1 MNTTKP
7 SKFLA
12 ILAAI
17 VGGLLLLGGCSA
29 AVGYLGL
36 PLVISTKNVLTAQLG
51 QIAAIFLGL
60 VSGGLAFWHGLASLL
75 GRPSR
80 PLKLPPAYLFW
91 ILFALTLGLG
101 NLLLATHV
109 AEAYLFPL
117 LFLLSA
123 TLPTGAALAFAYRR
137 LGWPVTW
144 RQAALILAAG
154 STLSIAIAILLEGF
168 LPYLYYLLIKPL
180 GYLVKEFLSILSPG
194 GPEMLERLFFSPLL
208 VFFFLYIALQAP
220 LPEEFAKALGPAFMG
235 RRIQN
240 ERQAFAVGLASGAGF
255 AILEN
260 MLYEG
265 LYAHLSGWSWGGI
278 TLLRGI
284 GAVNHSLW
292 TAIIALALFRERERK
307 PGWFGRI
314 LRAYLLS
321 VLLHTLWNGGFEAF
335 VYLTGLDYYAG
346 LGPSLSVYGLYIEVL
361 LVVFLAVLSA
371 GMWWLLR
378 RYIIQLGKEVQPD
391 LIPVRITRR
400 ALAGWALACALVI
413 IPIGAALGP
422 AWNAIRAMLVGAI
435 IPAP

>member
-1 MNTTKP
+1 MNASKP

-12 ILAAI
+12 ILAVI

-29 AVGYLGL
+29 TAGYLGL
-36 PLVISTKNVLTAQLG
+36 PFVISSRNVLAAQLG
-51 QIAAIFLGL
+51 QMAAIFLGL
-60 VSGGLAFWHGLASLL
+60 VSGGLAFWHGLASLR
-75 GRPSR
+75 GKPSR
-80 PLKLPPAYLFW
+80 PLKLPPAYLSW
-91 ILFALTLGLG
+91 ILFALALGLG
-101 NLLLATHV
+101 NLLLAAHV
-109 AEAYLFPL
+109 AEAYLFPP
-117 LFLLSA
+117 LFLLGA
-123 TLPTGAALAFAYRR
+123 ALPTGAALAFAYRR
-137 LGWPVTW
+137 LGWPLTW
-144 RQAALILAAG
+144 RQAALMLAAG
-154 STLSIAIAILLEGF
+154 STLSIACAILLDGI
-168 LPYLYYLLIKPL
+168 LPYIYYLLIKPL
-180 GYLVKEFLSILSPG
+180 GYLADEFLSLFAPS
-194 GPEMLERLFFSPLL
+194 GPEFLERLFFSPLL
-208 VFFFLYIALQAP
+208 VFYFVYIAFQAP

-240 ERQAFAVGLASGAGF
+240 ERQAFAAGLASGAGF

-265 LYAHLSGWSWGGI
+265 MYAHWSGWSWGGI

-292 TAIIALALFRERERK
+292 TAIIARALSRARARK

-335 VYLTGLDYYAG
+335 VYLTGLDYYIG
-346 LGPSLSVYGLYIEVL
+346 LGPSLSVYGVYIEVL

-378 RYIIQLGKEVQPD
+378 RYVIQLGKEAQPD
-391 LIPVRITRR
+391 LTPALVTRR

-422 AWNAIRAMLVGAI
+422 AWKAIRAALGGQGI
-435 IPAP
+435 SP